1 MKIQIHAEIY
11 RRTKEYAHAQGK
23 TVSQFVEYSL
33 KQLLGME
40 GMPLDDDAVYGRDD
54 DMRENKE

>member
-11 RRTKEYAHAQGK
+11 RRTKEYVHAQGK
-23 TVSQFVEYSL
+23 TTSQFVGYAL

-54 DMRENKE
+54 GKENKE